1 MKVLVVEDEHRI
13 ATYIKKGLE
22 LKSHVVDA
30 AYDGEAGYDLA
41 TSEGYDVIILDRM
54 LPKMDG
60 VEVIKKLRAED
71 NHVPIL
77 LLTAKT
83 QVEDRVEGLEAGAD
97 DYLGKP
103 FAFTEL
109 LARVRALGRRP
120 KARTSTVI
128 QIADLT
134 IDTSNFQ
141 VSRAKQP
148 IPLSKK
154 EFSLLEFFARHH
166 GQVLTIEQ
174 ITQQVWEYDSDV
186 LPNTAQVYIGYL
198 RKKIDQP
205 FKSTPLIKTIR
216 GFGYQFGEK

>member
-1 MKVLVVEDEHRI
+1 MKLLVVEDEHRI

-22 LKSHVVDA
+22 IKSHVVDL

-41 TSEGYDVIILDRM
+41 TSEKYDVIILDRM

-60 VEVIKKLRAED
+60 VEIVRKLREEN

-83 QVEDRVEGLEAGAD
+83 QVEDRVDGLEAGAD

-103 FAFTEL
+103 FAFAEL
-109 LARVRALGRRP
+109 LARVGALGRRP
-120 KARTSTVI
+120 KARESSILKV
-128 QIADLT
+128 ADLT

-141 VSRAKQP
+141 VSRSNQP
-148 IPLSKK
+148 INLSKK
-154 EFSLLEFFARHH
+154 EFALLEFFARHK
-166 GQVLTIEQ
+166 GQVLTIDQ

-205 FKSTPLIKTIR
+205 FKSTPLIMTLR
-216 GFGYQFGEK
+216 GFGYQFGAK

>member
-1 MKVLVVEDEHRI
+1 MKLLVVEDEHRI

-22 LKSHVVDA
+22 LKSHVVDL

-41 TSEGYDVIILDRM
+41 SSEKYDVIILDRM
-54 LPKMDG
+54 LPKLDG
-60 VEVIKKLRAED
+60 ITVIKKLRDEN

-83 QVEDRVEGLEAGAD
+83 QVEDRVTGLEAGAD

-120 KARTSTVI
+120 KARESAVITV
-128 QIADLT
+128 ADLT

-141 VSRAKQP
+141 VIRAKQP
-148 IPLSKK
+148 ITLSKK
-154 EFSLLEFFARHH
+154 EFALLEFFARHKD
-166 GQVLTIEQ
+166 QVLTIDQ
-174 ITQQVWEYDSDV
+174 ITQQVWAYDSDV

-205 FKSTPLIKTIR
+205 FKSPPLLKTVR

>member
-1 MKVLVVEDEHRI
+1 MKILVVEDEHRI

-22 LKSHVVDA
+22 LKSHVVDLA
-30 AYDGEAGYDLA
+30 NDGEVGYDLA
-41 TSEGYDVIILDRM
+41 SSEKYDVIILDRM
-54 LPKMDG
+54 LPKLDG
-60 VEVIKKLRAED
+60 VAVIKQLREEN

-103 FAFTEL
+103 FAFAEL

-120 KARTSTVI
+120 KARESAILKV
-128 QIADLT
+128 ADLT
-134 IDTSNFQ
+134 IDTTNFE

-148 IPLSKK
+148 INLSKK
-154 EFSLLEFFARHH
+154 EFALLEFLARHK
-166 GQVLTIEQ
+166 GQVLTVDQ

-205 FKSTPLIKTIR
+205 FKTTALIKTIR

>member
-22 LKSHVVDA
+22 LKSHVVDV

-41 TSEGYDVIILDRM
+41 TSEGYDVVILDRM
-54 LPKMDG
+54 LPKLNG
-60 VEVIKKLRAED
+60 VAIIKRLRAEN

-120 KARTSTVI
+120 KARTSTFI

-134 IDTSNFQ
+134 IDTANFQ

-154 EFSLLEFFARHH
+154 EFSLLEFLARHK
-166 GQVLTIEQ
+166 GQVLNIDQ

-205 FKSTPLIKTIR
+205 FKSSPLIKTIR

>member
-1 MKVLVVEDEHRI
+1 MKLLVIEDEHRI

-22 LKSHVVDA
+22 MKSHVVDL

-41 TSEGYDVIILDRM
+41 SSEKYDVIILDRM
-54 LPKMDG
+54 LPKLDG
-60 VEVIKKLRAED
+60 VAVILKLREEN

-83 QVEDRVEGLEAGAD
+83 DVEDRVEGLEAGAD

-120 KARTSTVI
+120 KARESSIIT
-128 QIADLT
+128 IADLT

-148 IPLSKK
+148 INLSKK
-154 EFSLLEFFARHH
+154 EFTLLEFLARHH
-166 GQVLTIEQ
+166 GQVLTIDQ

-205 FKSTPLIKTIR
+205 FKSAPLIKTVR